1 MFEKGRLDV
10 VDTQAHIGPGR
21 IGETLAAMDA
31 PGIRGLVIDEYW
43 LKDVFSY
50 DPHEVLAEGVIRPIC
65 PTAELASMQYPDRFS
80 WVLRVNRM
88 DPEYKAQIRKVKESP
103 GGRAIR
109 LIPGM
114 DPREVQAFAAGEYDG
129 LLGAICESGLPLFLH
144 LPDQPEL
151 VAACAEKFPGLR
163 IVVDH
168 CGLFNNDMRAM
179 NPMAKRLTEEE
190 QLALYDRVLALSD
203 YPNIGLKWAHYST
216 MFQLPAYP
224 GTRLT
229 PILRKTIDAFG
240 AERLMWASDFSVNQ
254 SGDTWG
260 ELLYGI
266 RGNTE
271 LTEKERAALL
281 GGTARRWL
289 DWKCEE

>member
-31 PGIRGLVIDEYW
+31 LGIR
-43 LKDVFSY
+43 
-50 DPHEVLAEGVIRPIC
+50 
-65 PTAELASMQYPDRFS
+65 
-80 WVLRVNRM
+80 
-88 DPEYKAQIRKVKESP
+88 
-103 GGRAIR
+103 
-109 LIPGM
+109 
-114 DPREVQAFAAGEYDG
+114 
-129 LLGAICESGLPLFLH
+129 
-144 LPDQPEL
+144 
-151 VAACAEKFPGLR
+151 
-163 IVVDH
+163 
-168 CGLFNNDMRAM
+168 GLFNNDMRAM